1 MPDKNKN
8 FFVII
13 VAVIAVLALFFFF
26 WNLTVNDLTSDD
38 SLYAFRAVGWFDYLG
53 GGQTTPVQWFGEI
66 PAWAKLSFHDG
77 PPLVF
82 AILHLFFRLFGSSVL
97 VARLPFALAGLAVVF
112 LVYLMFKW
120 SVGKKPALLAAFLA
134 SFVSYGVWA
143 ARAGY
148 LEGMEVLFIVLSLL
162 FFVGYIYRRRPYFII
177 LWLMALGLALMAKYT
192 AMFLIPAYG
201 LYCLIWER
209 KIFRQKEFWLGVII
223 FLLILSP
230 MIIYNLKVFQTRGH
244 LDAVWSSTF
253 GIETDDFIG
262 LSGRK
267 VGTNYWGNW
276 WEFFRTSAGLYSYP
290 FFALW
295 LLSLGFLIYRA
306 IINKWSKL
314 EKILLISFG
323 FGFLL
328 FTFIGVAPRFLS
340 ILVPLVVA
348 LTALAIYIVLMKI
361 KNKKVLFYISLA
373 VVSIVLVGEM
383 FYSFNT
389 NILTKPIGPAK
400 IAYSSS
406 RFYNRGFNQLDDYLR
421 REVFGP
427 LPQPVSPNSLE
438 EISVGLNELKGQ
450 KVIFFDETID
460 WFPFVWYIQKYSFFY
475 RQPLFSFY
483 NYLQF
488 ASEDI
493 TAPLV
498 QAEVDGFYYI
508 YAADDSVVDSV
519 KQDIPAMR
527 DNMILF
533 AQMLEDNNIE
543 PVVISN
549 FDGVTVFKIYYVPL
563 SNN

>member
-1 MPDKNKN
+1 ML
-8 FFVII
+8 I
-13 VAVIAVLALFFFF
+13 VGVAIGVLAGFFFLG
-26 WNLTVNDLTSDD
+26 NLTVNDLTSDD
-38 SLYAFRAVGWFDYLG
+38 ALYAFRAVGWFDYLG
-53 GGQTTPVQWFGEI
+53 GGQTTPVQWFGQI
-66 PAWAKLSFHDG
+66 PNWAKLSFHDA

-82 AILHLFFRLFGSSVL
+82 AILHIFFRLFGSAVL
-97 VARLPFALAGLAVVF
+97 VARLPFALAGWLIVY
-112 LVYLMFKW
+112 LLYLMFKW
-120 SVGKKPALLAAFLA
+120 SVGQKPALLAAFLA

-148 LEGMEVLFIVLSLL
+148 LEGLEVLFIVLSLL
-162 FFVGYIYRRRPYFII
+162 FFVGYSYRRKPYF
-177 LWLMALGLALMAKYT
+177 LVLCLAGLGLALISKYT
-192 AMFLIPAYG
+192 ALFLVPAYG
-201 LYCLIWER
+201 LYWLIWDR
-209 KIFRQKEFWLGVII
+209 KVFRQKEFWLGVTVVIV
-223 FLLILSP
+223 ILSP
-230 MIIYNLKVFQTRGH
+230 VAIYNLKVFQTRGH

-253 GIETDDFIG
+253 GMQTEDFIG

-276 WEFFRTSAGLYSYP
+276 LEFFRTSFGLSSYP

-295 LLSLGFLIYRA
+295 LMSLGFLLYRA

-323 FGFLL
+323 FGFLM

-340 ILVPLVVA
+340 ILAPVVVA
-348 LTALAIYIVLMKI
+348 ITALAIYIVLMKI
-361 KNKKVLFYISLA
+361 RNKKVLFYVCLA
-373 VVSIVLVGEM
+373 VVGLVLAGEM
-383 FYSFNT
+383 FYSLNT
-389 NILTKPIGPAK
+389 NILAQPIGAEK
-400 IAYSSS
+400 IFYSSS
-406 RFYNRGFNQLDDYLR
+406 RFYNRGFNQLDNYLR

-427 LPQPVSPNSLE
+427 LTKPVSPNSLE

-460 WFPFVWYIQKYSFFY
+460 WFPFVWYLQKYSFFY

-498 QAEVDGFYYI
+498 QAGVTGFYYI

-519 KQDIPAMR
+519 KKGIPAMR
-527 DNMILF
+527 DNMVLF
-533 AQMLEDNNIE
+533 SQWLADNNIE
-543 PVVISN
+543 PVAIN
-549 FDGVTVFKIYYVPL
+549 NLDGVAVFKIYYVPL